1 MTNASQDD
9 AAAEEP
15 RAAPARGSTDPVA
28 DSTAAPARAP
38 LDPSELPALNVSTEK
53 VCFLVINQRRYAV
66 KDVDTELDSG
76 SNAVDEG
83 MIDVLED
90 SPDDPVLRELVS
102 FIQSLNI
109 DEQLDLVTLAWVG
122 RGDGGIEDWH
132 RLRALAGQE
141 RNTRVATYLLGLP
154 LLADY
159 LEEGLALFG
168 GSCAEFE
175 SLRPG

>member
-1 MTNASQDD
+1 MKTTGQSG
-9 AAAEEP
+9 ERP
-15 RAAPARGSTDPVA
+15 IPAPAVSDE
-28 DSTAAPARAP
+28 TALPARQPVDAT
-38 LDPSELPALNVSTEK
+38 ELPALNISTEK
-53 VCFLVINQRRYAV
+53 VCFIVVNERRYAV

-76 SNAVDEG
+76 GNAADDG
-83 MIDVLED
+83 MIDVLEA
-90 SPDDPVLRELVS
+90 SRRDPVRQELVT
-102 FIQSLNI
+102 FIHTLNV

-141 RNTRVATYLLGLP
+141 HNSRVASYLLGMP

-168 GSCAEFE
+168 GSCADFE
-175 SLRPG
+175 VDRL